1 MTGNSGALGSQA
13 PGLRRF
19 SVMRGLR
26 GGLHSWESDLA
37 GAPWAWGWVQGVQT
51 EGFGQE
57 APVQG
62 QGRPRSISG
71 EDAQV
76 LVGVTR

>member
-1 MTGNSGALGSQA
+1 MIGDWGALGSQA
-13 PGLRRF
+13 PGLGQF

-37 GAPWAWGWVQGVQT
+37 GAPWARGWVYGVQT
-51 EGFGQE
+51 EGFVQE

-62 QGRPRSISG
+62 QGRPWSIV
-71 EDAQV
+71 ERM
-76 LVGVTR
+76 LRCW